1 MTELIKMNAT
11 FSIFHQANV
20 LKTIRYLQHS
30 KYASSG
36 TKSLSQAA
44 PKEAWTSKVPSSLTS
59 RSSTLSLRSSNSATP
74 IRDGMNKSK
83 YLGFTCVRHVIQHC
97 GGYLLDSLAPP
108 VSPTL
113 GKTTLMVLREAV
125 VNGEVRLHSRHS
137 SLMGWIRSLGMMQFL
152 YSQELQWKPVCKN
165 LSGIRTCWQNVAFFN
180 TQKYKILISQDKA
193 GSNYTLVT
201 VKLW

>member
-1 MTELIKMNAT
+1 MNAT
-11 FSIFHQANV
+11 VSIFHQANV

-30 KYASSG
+30 KYASPG
-36 TKSLSQAA
+36 AKSRSQAA
-44 PKEAWTSKVPSSLTS
+44 PKEAWTSKAPSSLTS

-74 IRDGMNKSK
+74 VRDGMNKSK

-137 SLMGWIRSLGMMQFL
+137 SLMGWIRSLGMFIFDAITIQ
-152 YSQELQWKPVCKN
+152 
-165 LSGIRTCWQNVAFFN
+165 SG
-180 TQKYKILISQDKA
+180 
-193 GSNYTLVT
+193 VT
-201 VKLW
+201 VKTHV

>member
-11 FSIFHQANV
+11 VSIFHQANV

-36 TKSLSQAA
+36 AKSPSQAA

-74 IRDGMNKSK
+74 VRDGMNKSK

-125 VNGEVRLHSRHS
+125 VNGEVRLLNSIVRNVIPIQS
-137 SLMGWIRSLGMMQFL
+137 GVTVKTR
-152 YSQELQWKPVCKN
+152 
-165 LSGIRTCWQNVAFFN
+165 GIRTFWQKVAFFN
-180 TQKYKILISQDKA
+180 TQKFKILFSQDKA
-193 GSNYTLVT
+193 GSNYILVT
-201 VKLW
+201 VKL

>member
-1 MTELIKMNAT
+1 MNITEIIKVNAK

-20 LKTIRYLQHS
+20 LKIIRYLQYS

-36 TKSLSQAA
+36 AGPLRQPV
-44 PKEAWTSKVPSSLTS
+44 PKETWTSKAPPSLTS
-59 RSSTLSLRSSNSATP
+59 RSSTLSQRSSSAATP
-74 IRDGMNKSK
+74 VRNGMTKSK

-125 VNGEVRLHSRHS
+125 INGEVR
-137 SLMGWIRSLGMMQFL
+137 
-152 YSQELQWKPVCKN
+152 
-165 LSGIRTCWQNVAFFN
+165 
-180 TQKYKILISQDKA
+180 
-193 GSNYTLVT
+193 
-201 VKLW
+201 